1 MVDPYNLPKRMSR
14 PQLEW
19 WILFGIAVA
28 GKGAKQTEAKLR
40 AFLDDLPVPAGLS
53 PFGRVSWLIDSGRL
67 AGHMRKH
74 RLGKYALLDRAYRA
88 AVDLDL
94 DNVTVKSLEAVPGI
108 GQKTARM
115 TMLYYDPSAEVVPL
129 DTHVLKWLRARGYD
143 APRATPGSR
152 RKYAELERAFVA
164 EARRRKMSVRELDTE
179 VWQSYARAGGVTSS
193 YPVGQ

>member
-88 AVDLDL
+88 AVD
-94 DNVTVKSLEAVPGI
+94 AVQGI

>member
-74 RLGKYALLDRAYRA
+74 RLAS
-88 AVDLDL
+88 
-94 DNVTVKSLEAVPGI
+94 TPSLTGR
-108 GQKTARM
+108 TAPPW
-115 TMLYYDPSAEVVPL
+115 TW
-129 DTHVLKWLRARGYD
+129 TW
-143 APRATPGSR
+143 T
-152 RKYAELERAFVA
+152 
-164 EARRRKMSVRELDTE
+164 T
-179 VWQSYARAGGVTSS
+179 
-193 YPVGQ
+193 